1 MEDIMKKNSI
11 SSSLAAVSPM
21 ACPCSTYCS
30 GSKLT
35 TPGMWQRQDEINAS
49 IQASIQNTKG
59 QMGAGDVLK

>member
-1 MEDIMKKNSI
+1 
-11 SSSLAAVSPM
+11 M